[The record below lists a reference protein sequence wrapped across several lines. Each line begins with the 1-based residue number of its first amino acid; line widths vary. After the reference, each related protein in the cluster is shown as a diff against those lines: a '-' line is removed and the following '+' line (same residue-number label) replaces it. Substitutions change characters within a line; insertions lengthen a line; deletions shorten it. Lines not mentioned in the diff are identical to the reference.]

1 MGDIQAGFTPAGG
14 VAIKTEK
21 KIGDDAVFNAGIE
34 IRKDE
39 KPRYEKGNF
48 TVA

>member
-1 MGDIQAGFTPAGG
+1 MQAGLTTGGG

-21 KIGDDAVFNAGIE
+21 KIGDATLNAGIE

-39 KPRYEKGNF
+39 KPRVGINF
-48 TVA
+48 KWRF